1 MKVLGLSGSLRAGS
15 HNSMLLRAAADL
27 LPPQCELVEFDLLK
41 AIPPYDED
49 DEHDRPLAVRALHD
63 AIAEADAVLV
73 ATPEYNH
80 SLPGQLKNA
89 LDWMSRPLAD
99 SPLRNKPAAVV
110 GASTGLFGAVW
121 AQAEARKVL
130 SAIGARVIDRELPVA
145 MADDAFT
152 PEGSLVD
159 EDLSLALGGILAELA
174 GETRPGS
181 PSPRSARGVRPFRFA
196 IRDAS
201 RQRSEYLKGLTP

>member
-15 HNSMLLRAAADL
+15 HNSRLLRAAADL
-27 LPPQCELVEFDLLK
+27 LPPGVELVEFDGLK

-49 DEHDRPLAVRALHD
+49 DERAGHGAVHALRE
-63 AIAEADAVLV
+63 AIASADAVLV

-89 LDWMSRPLAD
+89 LDWISRPLAD

-121 AQAEARKVL
+121 AQAEGRKVL
-130 SAIGARVIDRELPVA
+130 SALGARVIDRELPIGQ
-145 MADDAFT
+145 ADDAFDGDRLAD
-152 PEGSLVD
+152 PE
-159 EDLSLALGGILAELA
+159 LALALAGILAELI
-174 GETRPGS
+174 GEES
-181 PSPRSARGVRPFRFA
+181 GVA
-196 IRDAS
+196 LAA
-201 RQRSEYLKGLTP
+201 